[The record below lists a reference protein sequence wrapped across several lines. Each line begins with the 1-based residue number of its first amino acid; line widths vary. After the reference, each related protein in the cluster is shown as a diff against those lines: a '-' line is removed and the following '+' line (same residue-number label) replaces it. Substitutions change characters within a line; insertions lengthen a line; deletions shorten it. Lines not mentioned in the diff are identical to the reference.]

1 MDADD
6 DDHEDGRSINNI
18 QGSSVKD
25 YNKNFNSNV
34 LKKQQTQFNAKN
46 KFNEVEMDLSRN
58 SEEEEWELNLKLAK
72 DIINY

>member
-18 QGSSVKD
+18 QGSNVKD

-58 SEEEEWELNLKLAK
+58 SEEEE
-72 DIINY
+72 